1 MAVFKLCSVRSRR
14 RIHYSKKKEKT
25 QPKKTRPRKT
35 VGPPTKRNG
44 WFSSSNLGMYVKNK
58 ISSNVSLIIA
68 CTQRSD
74 VLFSFSFFWK
84 TSACARVRRARAQSE
99 GGAQERKISIFFFPH
114 PYPFAL
120 AVNKSPA
127 VFFFHQACSTD
138 VEKKIEGL

>member
-127 VFFFHQACSTD
+127 VFFFFIRRARRTL
-138 VEKKIEGL
+138 KRK

>member
-1 MAVFKLCSVRSRR
+1 
-14 RIHYSKKKEKT
+14 
-25 QPKKTRPRKT
+25 
-35 VGPPTKRNG
+35 
-44 WFSSSNLGMYVKNK
+44 MYVKNK
-58 ISSNVSLIIA
+58 ISLNVSLIIA

-84 TSACARVRRARAQSE
+84 TSACARVSRARAQSE

-127 VFFFHQACSTD
+127 FFFFIRRARRTLKRKQRVCEQATLIRNHTVIKVGRADLYSTLSPKQNKN
-138 VEKKIEGL
+138 KK